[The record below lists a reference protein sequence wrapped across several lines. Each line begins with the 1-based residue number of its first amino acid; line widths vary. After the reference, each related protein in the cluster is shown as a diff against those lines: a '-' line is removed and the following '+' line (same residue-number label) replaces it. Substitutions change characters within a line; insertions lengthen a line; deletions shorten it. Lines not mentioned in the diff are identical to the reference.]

1 MSTILEQL
9 QAHLEYQIQLE
20 GPELIVPSI
29 DGKVVN
35 SESSSKSVTEAKS
48 STSIPASSES
58 IAETD
63 SKKAEKLVD
72 KKAASK
78 APNKEVPSSNPY
90 KTIHSLI
97 PEDSPIYSMKK
108 LDELVDYIKNTELI
122 ELDKTRINAVPGI
135 GDPKADL
142 MVIGEAP
149 GAKEDEIG
157 EPFVGRAGQLLTKI
171 LQAIGFEREDV
182 YITNIL
188 KSRPTDNRDPKP
200 EEIALHIPFL
210 WKQIAL
216 IKPKVI
222 LCAGKVSG
230 TTLLNRPTSLKE
242 LRSEGFQDLHGIPVR
257 VTYHP
262 AALLRNPNWK
272 KPTWEDVQE
281 LRKKYDE
288 LGGKQK

>member
-1 MSTILEQL
+1 MSSILEQL

-20 GPELIVPSI
+20 GPELIVPLI
-29 DGKVVN
+29 DREERVPGANPEKPSV
-35 SESSSKSVTEAKS
+35 ESSSATTIHVPSET
-48 STSIPASSES
+48 IPK
-58 IAETD
+58 D
-63 SKKAEKLVD
+63 SPEKGSD
-72 KKAASK
+72 E
-78 APNKEVPSSNPY
+78 KEKDQSVPSSSPY
-90 KTIHSLI
+90 KRIHSLI
-97 PEDSPIYSMKK
+97 PEDSPIYAMKK
-108 LDELVDYIKNTELI
+108 LDELVEYIKNTELI
-122 ELDKTRINAVPGI
+122 ELDKTRKNAVPGI

-200 EEIALHIPFL
+200 DEIALHIPFL

-242 LRSEGFQDLHGIPVR
+242 LRAEGFQDLHGIPVR

>member
-1 MSTILEQL
+1 MSSILEQL
-9 QAHLEYQIQLE
+9 KAHLEFQIQLE
-20 GPELIVPSI
+20 GPELIGPQI
-29 DGKVVN
+29 DREEKVLVR
-35 SESSSKSVTEAKS
+35 SSSEKS
-48 STSIPASSES
+48 SMGPA
-58 IAETD
+58 T
-63 SKKAEKLVD
+63 
-72 KKAASK
+72 AASIK
-78 APNKEVPSSNPY
+78 TSEETTPKRGSTVEVVKPSFKEIDQSVPSSNPY
-90 KTIHSLI
+90 KSIHSLI
-97 PEDSPIYSMKK
+97 PEDSPIYAMKK
-108 LDELVDYIKNTELI
+108 LDELVEYIKNTELI
-122 ELDKTRINAVPGI
+122 ELDKTRQNAVPGI

-149 GAKEDEIG
+149 GAKEDELG

>member
-1 MSTILEQL
+1 MSSILEQL

-20 GPELIVPSI
+20 GPELIVPLI
-29 DGKVVN
+29 DREERVPSAKPEKPSV
-35 SESSSKSVTEAKS
+35 ESSSATTIHVPSET
-48 STSIPASSES
+48 IPQDSPEKES
-58 IAETD
+58 D
-63 SKKAEKLVD
+63 EKEKD
-72 KKAASK
+72 QS
-78 APNKEVPSSNPY
+78 VPSSSPY
-90 KTIHSLI
+90 KRIHSLI
-97 PEDSPIYSMKK
+97 PEDSPIYAMKK
-108 LDELVDYIKNTELI
+108 LDELVEYIKNTELI
-122 ELDKTRINAVPGI
+122 ELDKTRKNAVPGI

-200 EEIALHIPFL
+200 DEIALHIPFL

-242 LRSEGFQDLHGIPVR
+242 LRAEGFQDLHGIPVR